1 MKSAVLTVQ
10 TPAKINPVLEVLGKR
25 PDGFHELA
33 LVFQAVSLY
42 DRLSFV
48 KEEGQGV
55 RLEITQAPGP
65 LTTNDSNLIVKAARL
80 FLTEVLGNKGAVSIR
95 LEKKIPLA
103 AGLGGGSSDAA
114 ATLQAL
120 DWLWETHLK
129 EETLN
134 DMGSRL
140 GSDVPFFLKGGTA
153 LGLGRGEILTSWN
166 MEGEYNVV
174 LIKPS
179 QGLSTPAVYQ
189 SGKASFSQGER
200 ARGFQNLMRDG
211 DIKKISQNLYN
222 GLESASFV
230 SDAGDCRD

>member
-1 MKSAVLTVQ
+1 
-10 TPAKINPVLEVLGKR
+10 
-25 PDGFHELA
+25 
-33 LVFQAVSLY
+33 
-42 DRLSFV
+42 
-48 KEEGQGV
+48 
-55 RLEITQAPGP
+55 
-65 LTTNDSNLIVKAARL
+65 LIVKAARL

-222 GLESASFV
+222 GLESAALFLMPEIAEIKEKLMEAGALGALV
-230 SDAGDCRD
+230 SGSGPTVFGIVESPEKGEAIVERFKGMHYEAFAVKTVQSGIQRI